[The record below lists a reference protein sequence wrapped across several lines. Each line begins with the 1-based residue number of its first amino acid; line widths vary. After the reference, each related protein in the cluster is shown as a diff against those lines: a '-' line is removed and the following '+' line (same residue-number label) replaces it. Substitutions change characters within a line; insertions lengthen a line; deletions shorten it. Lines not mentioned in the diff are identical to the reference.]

1 MRDDG
6 AIGVNTCS
14 PGASCDA
21 AGVLSCIEARSST
34 PRAKMG
40 ACFEEGVRMRDD
52 GAIGVNTC
60 SPGASCDAAGV
71 LSCIEARSSTRRFD
85 ADVDITQGQRDAV
98 LHAASRAP
106 SAGAMMMYSIIDVR
120 EQATRDRLAVLCDN
134 QPMIA
139 KAPWA
144 LVFVVDYCK
153 WIDLFE
159 YAGCLDDAFA
169 RESGCVAVLC
179 DNQPMIAKAP
189 WALVF
194 VVDYCKWIDLFEYAG
209 CLDDAFARES
219 GCVHR
224 SHPGLGDF
232 AIAAQD
238 AVIAAQNAVIA
249 AEAVGLGTCYIGDV
263 VENAEAVRELLDLPP
278 HTVPLSML
286 ILGVPRKR
294 HPATPHPTVNLV
306 MSERYRRADA
316 ETLDAQVREMDAMF
330 RPHANEAGARVRDIY
345 TRKHTSSFMA
355 EMSRSMELWLKNWVG
370 EGW

>member
-1 MRDDG
+1 MKDSD
-6 AIGVNTCS
+6 AIGVNACT
-14 PGASCDA
+14 PGVSR
-21 AGVLSCIEARSST
+21 E
-34 PRAKMG
+34 
-40 ACFEEGVRMRDD
+40 
-52 GAIGVNTC
+52 
-60 SPGASCDAAGV
+60 AAGV
-71 LSCIEARSSTRRFD
+71 LSCIEARSSTRQFD

-106 SAGAMMMYSIIDVR
+106 SAGAMMMYSIIDIR
-120 EQATRDRLAVLCDN
+120 EQVTRDRLAVLCDN

-159 YAGCLDDAFA
+159 CVGCLDDVFA
-169 RESGCVAVLC
+169 WESGCA
-179 DNQPMIAKAP
+179 
-189 WALVF
+189 
-194 VVDYCKWIDLFEYAG
+194 
-209 CLDDAFARES
+209 
-219 GCVHR
+219 HR
-224 SHPGLGDF
+224 PHPGLGDF

-238 AVIAAQNAVIA
+238 AAIAAQNAVIA

-294 HPATPHPTVNLV
+294 HPVTPHPTVNLV
-306 MSERYRRADA
+306 MSERYHRADA

-330 RPHANEAGARVRDIY
+330 RPHADEAGARVRDIY

>member
-1 MRDDG
+1 
-6 AIGVNTCS
+6 
-14 PGASCDA
+14 
-21 AGVLSCIEARSST
+21 
-34 PRAKMG
+34 
-40 ACFEEGVRMRDD
+40 MRDD

-169 RESGCVAVLC
+169 RESGCV
-179 DNQPMIAKAP
+179 
-189 WALVF
+189 
-194 VVDYCKWIDLFEYAG
+194 
-209 CLDDAFARES
+209 
-219 GCVHR
+219 HR

-232 AIAAQD
+232 A
-238 AVIAAQNAVIA
+238 IAAQNAVIA

-263 VENAEAVRELLDLPP
+263 IENAEAVRALLDLPP

-294 HPATPHPTVNLV
+294 RPATPHPTVNLV

-330 RPHANEAGARVRDIY
+330 RPHADEAGARVRDIY
-345 TRKHTSSFMA
+345 KRKHTSSFMA